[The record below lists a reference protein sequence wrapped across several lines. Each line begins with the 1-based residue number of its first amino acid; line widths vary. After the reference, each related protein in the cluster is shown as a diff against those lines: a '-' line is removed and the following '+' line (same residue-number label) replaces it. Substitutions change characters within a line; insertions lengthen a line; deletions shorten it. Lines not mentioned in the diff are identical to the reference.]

1 MTRVR
6 RRYDNLN
13 EVSGASEGITS
24 QVTCIISMQKQELH
38 PIKREQEERMGEGES
53 RRQLMQNSLT

>member
-6 RRYDNLN
+6 RRYNNLN

-24 QVTCIISMQKQELH
+24 QVTCIISMRKQELH
-38 PIKREQEERMGEGES
+38 PIKREQEEKKGEGE
-53 RRQLMQNSLT
+53 